1 MKFEFLST
9 TGQSFLKAIVE
20 TEEEKQGFRAE
31 GPYPLL
37 KMVNDTVIF
46 DYEIKTIHPDIL
58 ALLCIT
64 CFYPYLDQYVTF
76 PQPVSRK
83 IEEAFGENGVL
94 KLHEVIDGRYQQ
106 TKGIKVTNI
115 DDSITPYKGSKL
127 AISFGGGMDSSALYK
142 LIPEAIVIHEQTKL
156 NNGEI
161 QLEKT
166 LETIDLINGE
176 GGQAFSFA
184 NNNRRG
190 ISEPSGWPGWAACTC
205 NALLLSTDFNIGYI
219 MTGSVIGASF
229 LSNGRKYFPGTDT
242 LRKNKWIQA
251 FELVGIPMFS
261 PTGGLSEVANAIILH
276 KTNFINKAHWCFRDQ
291 GSNCQLCWKCFRRDT
306 ILFAI
311 GALDVNNEF
320 WERYNTDFIKKQ
332 LVKRPIYFAHIFSF
346 TLRKLEHLTWLKP
359 FIPYDVENTSDWICN
374 SYTEAIKLVPEELRH
389 LISERIVKFI
399 EPMKDESKVENW
411 DCTY

>member
-1 MKFEFLST
+1 MKFEFLSM
-9 TGQSFLKAIVE
+9 TGQSFLKAIVV

-76 PQPVSRK
+76 PQPVSQK

-142 LIPEAIVIHEQTKL
+142 LIPEAILVHEQTKL

-166 LETIDLINGE
+166 LETIDLINEE

-251 FELVGIPMFS
+251 FELVGIPMFP

-399 EPMKDESKVENW
+399 EPMKDESKVEN
-411 DCTY
+411 

>member
-76 PQPVSRK
+76 PQPVSQK

-166 LETIDLINGE
+166 LETIDLINEE